1 MIFYILF
8 AGNFTTQIVRMDALL
23 RMLTI
28 GCPDAIALAKF
39 LFRADH
45 VEVTNAQVMVS
56 DRFKKCTKQP
66 CHSDSIF
73 FGSLSL
79 LIYLTK
85 NQSPLMTYFLDSQMM
100 GPDVINSKFNSEY
113 LRGIDY
119 GTTPLKD
126 KRLKNAVVERFR
138 CVLEA
143 ENGSTFM
150 NSFKQPLFMEN
161 VDEPLDE
168 DSYRICIFRPDH
180 VHYGPPAGENER
192 NETERKN
199 LFVNVK
205 PEGIVEKTKIE
216 VQFHPTN
223 LIRLVGPIQ
232 RLNGKE
238 KITEKTINSIYR
250 DYLPQYILDRLE
262 QTDA

>member
-1 MIFYILF
+1 
-8 AGNFTTQIVRMDALL
+8 MDELL
-23 RMLTI
+23 KMLTT
-28 GCPDAIALAKF
+28 GCPDAIALFKF
-39 LFRADH
+39 LFQAD
-45 VEVTNAQVMVS
+45 VELTNAQVMVS

-66 CHSDSIF
+66 CHLDSLF

-85 NQSPLMTYFLDSQMM
+85 NQSPLMTYFLDDQMM
-100 GPDVINSKFNSEY
+100 GPDVINSQFSSEY

-119 GTTPLKD
+119 GTTPLTN
-126 KRLKNAVVERFR
+126 KRLKNAVIERFR

-180 VHYGPPAGENER
+180 VHYGPPAGENVT

-199 LFVNVK
+199 LFINMK
-205 PEGIVEKTKIE
+205 PEGSVEKTKIE

-223 LIRLVGPIQ
+223 LIRLVGSVL
-232 RLNGKE
+232 RTNGKN
-238 KITEKTINSIYR
+238 KITQDTIYETYR
-250 DYLPQYILDRLE
+250 DYLPNEILTRLE
-262 QTDA
+262 QSEI